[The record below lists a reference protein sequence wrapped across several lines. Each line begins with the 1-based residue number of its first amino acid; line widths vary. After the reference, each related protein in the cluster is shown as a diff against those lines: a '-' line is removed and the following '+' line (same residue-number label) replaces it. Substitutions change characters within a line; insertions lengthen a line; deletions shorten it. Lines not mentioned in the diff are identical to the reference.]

1 MPRKRVAVGL
11 GEDEFVMALALF
23 FGVDE
28 IVVAQLTRGEAI
40 HWFAFAIGEGIEHVG
55 QGGYE

>member
-1 MPRKRVAVGL
+1 MGGSQGWKLPRKRVAVGL
-11 GEDEFVMALALF
+11 GK
-23 FGVDE
+23 DE